1 MSKDPQRKGIVWRL
15 MEGLRSLMRP
25 KARAATEP
33 AVASAPAAAP
43 VPAPT
48 FSLDHLAHRLYHA
61 DDPVAALRDFA
72 DNVGKRLA
80 AGNAVAPL
88 EAFLAH
94 ALVDAGIDE
103 TDVRLPS
110 LSIVRPRTSGLFY
123 VRVNELSLAYLALL
137 RVLGIEAALNAAYFA
152 SSYFGEAGP
161 ASEAEAWRF
170 AHRVSSSIISQIA
183 DRKESEAAPDGRGR
197 DGEWAV
203 RKAIA
208 SGIECFQLP
217 FRLNA
222 RFRANV
228 AAGEVAFACDLAPR
242 RLMWK
247 RTSLDGASVVPTT
260 SDMQR
265 RAATDYNTRLSIL
278 LAACAFESSPRIGR
292 VWVAGTL
299 DTARNHSCLYSVCFD
314 RERFSKL
321 DLAEIEDPLEI
332 LRIFE
337 AALDEKDGVLVPVQQ
352 TFSLDDERFCPP
364 KRFEAPEISTRTLPE
379 PLAHALGASS
389 VAGLGI
395 DERARRE
402 AIAREISRKLGSSTT
417 ENVAAIL
424 DAAGDDP
431 DPSVRAAAER
441 TVRKLIEG
449 SIAEDVFAIAREFTE
464 GDTLSAAVNQARLLF
479 GAREIEAAESL
490 LAATLDALAPVYA
503 DSASVV
509 YRVFSSYVDRVIYNR
524 LGFDAGKTTLL
535 APSAYL
541 EALLMHALSLSMLGR
556 HDEALSVA
564 RRAKELCP
572 VGAQAQLALTQCL
585 EAAGRM
591 LEAVDEL
598 RSLLSRAHDT
608 VGIGFGYYRMAYF
621 QWQLGET
628 ACAQA
633 CYLRALRFMP
643 SVMPLVSPELQIM
656 ALQGA
661 DRLEDISDEAVDNLL
676 AEHDIPLAPTR
687 EIGEIFFEAMRASLD
702 AEIFPVA
709 RSFLITLG
717 TMSRDDVFFGV
728 LRSLEDEPDR

>member
-1 MSKDPQRKGIVWRL
+1 MERL
-15 MEGLRSLMRP
+15 RALMRSE
-25 KARAATEP
+25 AAQG
-33 AVASAPAAAP
+33 PAAAVEP
-43 VPAPT
+43 AAGPARVPA
-48 FSLDHLAHRLYHA
+48 FSLDHLARRLYHA
-61 DDPVAALRDFA
+61 DDPGAALRDFA
-72 DNVGKRLA
+72 ANVGKRLA

-94 ALVDAGIDE
+94 ALSDAGIDE

-123 VRVNELSLAYLALL
+123 VRVNEISVSYLALL
-137 RVLGIEAALNAAYFA
+137 RVLGIEAALNAACFA
-152 SSYFGEAGP
+152 SSHFGEAGP
-161 ASEAEAWRF
+161 ASEAETWRF
-170 AHRVSSSIISQIA
+170 VHRVSSSIISQIVERDA
-183 DRKESEAAPDGRGR
+183 GEPMPDGGDR

-228 AAGEVAFACDLAPR
+228 AAGEVAFVCDLAPR

-247 RTSLDGASVVPTT
+247 RTSLDGVSVVPTT

-265 RAATDYNTRLSIL
+265 REATDYNARLAIL
-278 LAACAFESSPRIGR
+278 LAACAFGASPRIGR

-299 DTARNHSCLYSVCFD
+299 DTARSHSCLYSVCFD
-314 RERFSKL
+314 RERFSQL
-321 DLAEIEDPLEI
+321 DLAGIEDPLAI
-332 LRIFE
+332 LRAFD
-337 AALDEKDGVLVPVQQ
+337 AALDEQDGVLTPVQQ

-364 KRFEAPEISTRTLPE
+364 RRFEAPEISTRMLPE

-395 DERARRE
+395 DERARRDT
-402 AIAREISRKLGSSTT
+402 IAREISRKLGSSTA
-417 ENVAAIL
+417 ENVATIL
-424 DAAGDDP
+424 EAAGDDP

-449 SIAEDVFAIAREFTE
+449 SIAEDVFAITREFTE
-464 GDTLSAAVNQARLLF
+464 GDMLSAAVNQARILF

-490 LAATLDALAPVYA
+490 LAATLDALVPIYA

-509 YRVFSSYVDRVIYNR
+509 YRVFASYVDRVIYNR
-524 LGFDAGKTTLL
+524 LGLDAGRTTLL

-556 HDEALSVA
+556 HDEAIEVA

-572 VGAQAQLALTQCL
+572 MGAQAQLALTQCL
-585 EAAGRM
+585 EAAGRT

-598 RSLLSRAHDT
+598 RHLLSRAHDT

-656 ALQGA
+656 VLQGA
-661 DRLEDISDEAVDNLL
+661 DRLEDISDEAVDDLL
-676 AEHDIPLAPTR
+676 AKHDIPLAPTR
-687 EIGEIFFEAMRASLD
+687 EIGEIFFEGMRAALD